1 MKTKQTFKKR
11 LVSGLLALVMVLGFL
26 PANLFPAA
34 NAAVITSGH
43 FLSVKENG
51 DFTLTFNVPGAGGD
65 LGNYALAILP
75 DVSAGSAAGAPSAQI
90 GDSFHDGLGTIG
102 AFNNV
107 FTSLQAPRESYFYQN
122 SASVKVSWSGGK
134 LTITG
139 NLGKTFA
146 AAKTSEQGKYKADG
160 TQVASSDTSIP
171 VVAILWS
178 SVGPR
183 LCATTSSWAGFN
195 PPVLTAT
202 PSVKTTF
209 KGSGAI
215 TAANTQAAF
224 KGTAAT
230 NIATGNMK
238 ITLTNS
244 GGTDAVLGTA
254 TITSLNVA
262 FSASTL
268 KLCSVVGGNE
278 VTVGGTT
285 DVVVPAGGSVDVYL
299 QKTSSTGTGVAQNIA
314 YVSGTISIP
323 YTASGNATAQ
333 YNPTITTWELD
344 RSTQYYSSEG
354 GTHEVTQRDTTS
366 YTDIVVKSSNDA
378 ARNGYTIMN
387 FGWATTTFDVGKYI
401 DVQLTGTTKA
411 GVTFDSGTVSG
422 TGTNLNTTNP
432 WNQSATDDLNL
443 RIKLKDANAPAGT
456 YTGTFRITYRLNE
469 GATTGSS
476 FNTFFP
482 VNLIVN
488 PGVAVPDHTVK
499 FDTQG
504 GTPVPANQTV
514 AEGDLVVKPADP
526 SHGSDVF
533 DGWYDAAT
541 GGNKWNFDRDTVS
554 SDMTLYAHWTEQV
567 TVTFVENKPSG
578 AGSSWANPPAAQTI
592 NKGSSAK
599 WPSPEPTLAG
609 YTLKGWSK
617 TEGQNQTIDWLYG
630 SGDSPAVTSDT
641 KYYAQ
646 WGPKE
651 FVFDNVVF
659 SGVQGATPKISLSLG
674 GPGYATG
681 DDHNKTDFEY
691 EFFNDAGTSQG
702 NQIVINGVTFK
713 FDNGQL
719 VASGD
724 LGTAR
729 ASSFTVTAKS
739 KLNGA
744 TKTATVTIQVPPR
757 ISGGSLNESTIQAG
771 KTVTI
776 KEFKLTD
783 NTTMSPSNSTQANW
797 LTQVDWFIGFGGTMD
812 GGNNSSTL
820 GPSMGSHLTGG
831 TKTGITL
838 PGEESIIPGSHLWV
852 RVKGNGPGDGT
863 GNVDRGA
870 SQTGSKVTS
879 PAIDY
884 AMWVDMGEIGKERR
898 NIRIQEL
905 FFDTSNRALS
915 ATSAQNISSSVSL
928 SQVGSGERSEL
939 RTTNTNRG
947 YEFMGWGITSSV
959 TPGTA
964 SDSRMTGGGGAWT
977 VEGEGSHTAT
987 GRNSATFVMNSL
999 PTSTDTIVIYA
1010 VYRQVQSFNVTVTH
1024 DGNIS
1029 EVKAQVGTPTGTTS
1043 DTDRTSVTVSA
1054 QKEDTVT
1061 LTATPA
1067 ANCNSNSYT
1076 VTLTGSSGAAAVE
1089 GLHYTQI
1096 GSSTSSVILH
1106 PLANIT
1112 VTFHATPVA
1121 DMQITGSQAYFS
1133 AVEDNYTIGGSG
1145 GLGDMYVA
1153 TVFNPASK
1161 DATYDLTGANLHL
1174 TKNGAVDGRGYFTLT
1189 KPATGTVTAGTLST
1203 SGNAPKFIVT
1213 PRAGLDAGTYTTW
1226 LHIKETTTAGETK
1239 SGTPLDYWQQI
1250 TFVVTDSQTFDGKV
1264 KVNLD
1269 GAAQSGQTVELRTSG
1284 GQTVGT
1290 TYQSSGVDAGKYVT
1304 TGSPLQINVTY
1315 SVYVNN
1321 VNSGYVIHAAAKE
1334 QEVNLYTLTTNVTPA
1349 VTNGTNAIRVTVS
1362 QSSGVTLTV
1371 GGKTAYTS
1379 GSVLNLSVPR
1389 NASLSSQAYVFD
1401 KWSGDA
1407 TAPLDAISTNVT
1419 MSGAK
1424 TVTANYAASVSVIY
1438 QSNYGSA
1445 GVFYT
1450 DSGHKNGEA
1459 VTLLTGGPSRPG
1471 YDFKGWGTTSTAT
1484 TAVTSVT
1491 MGTTDTTVYAI
1502 WEKAEASWSTLPSG
1516 EYGRDYTGNAV
1527 VTSGN
1532 LGAVTYSVGAW
1543 DNSLGSIGSV
1553 TPISRLEDIGLKM
1566 QTSTG
1571 MIGNGTG
1578 GSAKPTKAGTFGFSV
1593 TASNGSE
1600 TWKKNYV
1607 LTIGK
1612 ATPTI
1617 TGVRFTTAAAGGIV
1631 DGMNVSNL
1639 QISAVVTAPY
1649 WNGSAWEDNKAY
1661 TYTNGAPSPINPGA
1675 ITLTNPTGNLSFTGG
1690 NSSIQADV
1698 SFAPGT
1704 GATSNGQTF
1713 ADIYNSAAGK
1723 GYINEGNQIYSFT
1736 ATTPIAFD
1744 SVTTDATQ
1752 SAISGTT
1759 PKTLTVTNTG
1769 NQTGTFSYT
1778 LEKMEN
1784 GSYSAYASGDEPFT
1798 VTGTLGSMDAND
1810 TANLTVKPVGS
1821 KLEGRWGTHIMYVH
1835 IVERDTAGNVRAED
1849 RIPVT
1854 MTITQGTFTGTVTTL
1869 LHDVGGSSSG
1879 AAGQVPG
1886 DNVKLRVL
1894 GTTNETTAVYSTAN
1908 RRYEAAGL
1916 TVGTTYSVWIN
1927 GIQVPGKYVT
1937 YKDTGTTAD
1946 LYEVELAFTP
1956 VGSPA
1961 PSLTGGGYYLE
1972 NQSVAINA
1980 AGTET
1985 VSGATYKF
1993 EKWTTND
2000 LATKEFLGAA
2010 AGFAMPAKP
2019 VTMTANYKA
2028 PDAQTYSV
2036 TYSAG
2041 AGVTG
2046 VQVPV
2051 NTSEYAAGAP
2061 VPVSPMTPVRTGYT
2075 FGGWTWSGGT
2085 TLQPDGSFIMP
2096 AAPVVLTA
2104 VWTPVTGL
2112 EWTYSLPTGTYGS
2125 SYYGSVA
2132 LKDTSKT
2139 GPVTYSSNDLPGGL
2153 TMAANGTITGKPY
2166 VVGPNQPFTVT
2177 ATSTT
2182 DTSLSWTYSDGKIT
2196 VNKATPTLV
2205 VTSTN
2210 NSGLIVGDPFNK
2222 ATYTVAVKVPNLT
2235 TRGSTPAGDVWN
2247 DVTYTY
2253 TTTSNNANVTN
2264 TQGKLEIASGSFAS
2278 GANSVKLDWTP
2289 ATTGSADGNSNVYNA
2304 IYNDGT
2310 VNAIVGLD
2318 ATFGITAT
2326 PIANTWTVEKNY
2338 TIGTTVDDGTVTGNA
2353 ANPLKVTVANTGNK
2367 TTGNLALTWGSGSGA
2382 FAVWSD
2388 ATGGTELTTGIN
2400 PLAASDSKDIY
2411 IRPVAGK
2418 TPGVYT
2424 DTLTIRDNTN
2434 GVSAE
2439 VRLTLVV
2446 QQASTFDFTVN
2457 TFLSSWNGSAVNRAQ
2472 GNVESIELR
2481 EAGTSTNAANKTNPS
2496 GGEYK
2501 WTGLD
2506 SSKSYTVV
2514 VNGYPTTNV
2523 VTISTASPMTVELYR
2538 AVLAQEPAATGATLT
2553 LEKADGSTV
2562 GGTAGYYYVAG
2573 QTFGVSTTVP
2583 PQKSFVNWTET
2594 HHGSS
2599 PAVTDRVRSTSE
2611 KINYV
2616 MPAYPVTLTAHFND
2630 IVEYE
2635 IRLGNIGTTDGLST
2649 MAYSAGQGYRNILT
2663 GGTDGGSVY
2672 KVRAGATFGLPQP
2685 VTGTIGAGQYS
2696 ITHNHSTGSYTFRGW
2711 TTAPGNTTTAAA
2723 GAFVFT
2729 ANEAADQADGNDDNV
2744 ITLYPVWTQDS
2755 ELALSAGVIKGVY
2768 KHSTLTP
2775 NHTETAT
2782 GGTGST
2788 PAYTYS
2794 TGTLPFGI
2802 TMTSGGIFETSSGV
2816 PNDTGAKTAV
2826 ITVTDGT
2833 FNATA
2838 DYSFVIDK
2846 ANVVPDGTNG
2856 LPTNNSIAVDNMDE
2870 AHVKALFG
2878 STVMNGD
2885 GTGENGVHGS
2895 WAVKTGYTLPTT
2907 PGTCAIPVVF
2917 TPENKGGA
2925 TTGVDAYGKHYNPY
2939 ETTITVE
2946 VTAKLITAADIKV
2959 VEPETG
2965 HTPEN
2970 TTNVAGK
2977 TSHGLTSSDNNAAY
2991 TTDVVITNV
3000 VWSPSDDPFKASTP
3014 YTVTVTLKIAD
3025 NSKYRF
3031 DVEHFAGQ
3039 INTKNATKISTTA
3052 DAATFSYT
3060 FSAEDIAIDTI
3071 NVNTTSPAEG
3081 ASSTTWSVNVQDA
3094 AKYYVDSTTKWVAT
3108 VGGADVTGAAPFVTD
3123 TLYDAIVVVKAQ
3135 DGYVFSDTVFNG
3147 NQGTVITSVA
3157 KINNGNAPESPQNAK
3172 IEVSLASDKKTLTI
3186 RYSAFK
3192 PEKMQVVGIYVTG
3205 TPGAYYAQTDATAKH
3220 HDGNAT
3226 GDNGAGFAFD
3236 KSQIQVYPVYDDGTR
3251 GSTPIASSD
3260 WSIVKLSDSVSMP
3273 ASFQQYGGIDHEAD
3287 WDGKTLAVYWK
3298 GTNTPVPGILT
3309 VKPLTADGISLTGTV
3324 TTDYTSSKTFTA
3336 AATATVSFNTG
3347 TALANTESALS
3358 AGVKPTSVTDAAAA
3372 GDNRTTFYYMLD
3384 ANSDGKITDADTA
3397 LVSGTTA
3404 ITADMHNKDI
3414 YACYTDVNGH
3424 LVYTKVGTV
3433 KTSVEFTVGITDENG
3448 HDPEYGDRLT
3458 ATPDAGDPSD
3468 YTYQWQVQDGGN
3480 WVNIPGAVGKDY
3492 VPTSDKIGKTVKVV
3506 VTDKAT
3512 GTVVDGTH
3520 ITGTDPIV
3528 IQKRSVNFTVASIDK
3543 TEDGNKLNNFRA
3555 YVSDDF
3561 TLKVVGTY
3569 GGVMPADQGKVTL
3582 TLKADLNV
3590 PGTESVTGAAVY
3602 QQRPMYASAAPNSTI
3617 TWPGIAK
3624 DDSTVATDKTG
3635 GYEFGGDSAN
3645 YYRLAAQG
3653 EQTPRGVIIAK
3664 GKTSVSHVDVSF
3676 KEVPTYDHEV
3686 PGNPMAVTD
3695 TRETLPGE
3703 DGGTNFVATWY
3714 TDFNTGTLT
3723 GTPVTAG
3730 SKFGADTYTVVVKVK
3745 PNAAG
3750 NYIYDSN
3757 TKFNFH
3763 FGESSHEEVTPAV
3776 NGEVRTMYYTF
3787 PAVDQPKI
3795 AHVNVSVPQPV
3806 VYGTPANGT
3815 VNQAL
3820 GTDGTELK
3828 ANITNYGNLPIIWK
3842 DSANNTPT
3850 SFIAGETYTA
3860 EFDLI
3865 VANSYLY
3872 LNGTD
3877 KVDFTVSGVGP
3888 IEGANHIGD
3897 NTTPANTVITSVT
3910 TSTTDANTTYHVVVV
3925 YETIQGGKV
3934 DLSDVFVNASVPG
3947 EGVVLTGP
3955 TVDSGKPYGLTGGT
3969 TVNKWQYWNGTA
3981 WADASNGTG
3990 LSADGKFLAGYDYK
4004 VMATVNQTDAS
4015 HYQITTGTKF
4025 YLAGLECTTTAET
4038 GKHGS
4043 YTPLVPSAAAGAD
4056 NKYAD
4061 TVTFTLTKEF
4071 SIPANAV
4078 GLITVTYVDPM
4089 AGKAPNNSPTYS
4101 IMDQVDLTG
4110 TGWTV
4115 LATQSAPATAANFTG
4130 NTFTGNFTDGT
4141 FYLAQSTVSPKAGYA
4156 LSAATLV
4163 NINGILVPADG
4174 ATVGKKLDAESK
4186 EIGWAL
4192 ATYDNGTGNI
4202 TVKYV
4207 AKTAAVDRIIVEVTT
4222 NVTAPVAGAA
4232 PAGTTSTTSALNGEG
4247 RDVKSQGMTGSGDVN
4262 ITWSPTGNPFAMA
4275 TAYTAKFTLTTQGQ
4289 YTFKDDADNSK
4300 RVVFSVNGIK
4310 VTGAG
4315 TNNSGG
4321 VTVTTVRKSATE
4333 YDVTVTFP
4341 ETSDKTPI
4349 TAVSV
4354 TYTEPAI
4361 GGNTAK
4367 SVSYTPTAQVRLGT
4381 EADTNLLVTNK
4392 SAGTTWFAG
4401 DYNMTTV
4408 GATGLAAGTPFA
4420 PGKYTVYANFT
4431 ALGNTKFDNNTTFTV
4446 NGTTYAGN
4454 DSTHVTI
4461 GNNGATAQVCHTF
4474 TVSGT
4479 IVRVAANVAQPV
4491 VGTPIVN
4498 AVTKI
4503 LAQTENGIDVKDTGL
4518 TGTTINAAWQVSSDK
4533 TTWGTPGANFEA
4545 GKYYK
4550 ATFTVSANTTS
4561 GYSFLADGT
4570 DNVDFLV
4577 NSVGWI
4583 NGGDNADQNGI
4594 NVETA
4599 QDGGTNSYT
4608 ITVTFPMTGATAD
4621 ILTVW
4626 GNAKE
4631 PVAGGTINH
4640 GDITVSPAEPYAIKS
4655 NTNKW
4660 YTDAACTTEAT
4671 GTFQPGTTYYA
4682 RLTVELKSAYTGL
4695 YQFAADTKGYIND
4708 TAGGTTVTYD
4718 PTTGTPTTITLTRA
4732 FPVPATSTDMVVYGN
4747 VVEPTAT
4754 TTASANNITAING
4767 QPYEKVSARWLDDAG
4782 NPFTSQFQPGK
4793 TYTAELVVKVKD
4805 AYAYTHSL
4813 TNATEGYLNNSA
4825 VTGGYKVFDNGDGTL
4840 TLKKDF
4846 HLEDSSITKVV
4857 VNSATPTPGSALP
4870 DSINPGDSSKYTF
4883 ENESWAAT
4891 DGTPTTTVEYSKSYT
4906 MTVTVRPKDDTINLP
4921 GTDTSGYTWNGRTA
4935 SSAKDN
4941 GDGTYTVTF
4950 EYTTGPKPADPVP
4963 PSPGGTTTVELP
4975 VVTYWISDHGF
4986 TNDLTAEKMSRS
4998 GAKPT
5003 FTPKVSGKEGYTF
5016 KGWSEKD
5023 PATLKQ
5029 GEEIK
5034 LVDPLTF
5041 SISADKTFYAVYDE
5055 PRFEHDHYVS
5065 GYPDGTFKPEQYIT
5079 RAEVAAIV
5087 ANACLDGFDNN
5098 ENYGNPGNYSDINPK
5113 KWYGNDIAYCTMYGV
5128 FSGYKDGTFKPDQ
5141 YITRQELAVVVA
5153 NMAGMQTNIGMP
5165 FTDATSINK
5174 WARDGV
5180 YTVYKNNWVSGYPD
5194 GTFRPQNNITRA
5206 ETVAIFNGYLH
5217 RGVDAD
5223 GLAELTPYV
5232 LNAAAGGYEGDGS
5245 SLYMTWT
5252 DVPEKYWAYYHI
5264 IEAAN
5269 DHDYHWADE
5278 ETKLPPEHW
5287 DAAYIDQEWRYR
5299 EEFPVTYVVGDHGTA
5314 PDGSVLNLSV
5324 KSGGRP
5330 RTQPHIDPNTDW
5342 TFLGWSLTPTGDI
5355 VEPLTVTITGETTFY
5370 AVYAPKATTYT
5381 VRYDAGTDGAVS
5393 GASSESVIEGQTPA
5407 HVPAVNAHEGY
5418 SFLGWAETQNGT
5430 VVDPTGVA
5438 ITADKTFYAVYRADQ
5453 PDVQLQSHTAY
5464 MSGYD
5469 DGTFRPSQAITRA
5482 DVVTMVVRALGTDYD
5497 PDRVYD
5503 TSSVSD
5509 VEGHPAQNMIGYCI
5523 EKGIFSGYKDG
5534 TFLPEGTMTRQ
5545 EFAVVIANL
5554 AGGAQENQG
5563 LPFTDADSVNKW
5575 ARNAVYTVYSNGWI
5589 GGYKDGSFQPKNN
5602 ITRAE
5607 AAVIFNGFL
5616 GRNVN
5621 KTSLTDVSV
5630 GASSP
5635 WSDVKATNWAYQN
5648 IMEATSD
5655 HSFYLDGEV
5664 EHWAEP

>member
-1 MKTKQTFKKR
+1 MKMKQTFKKR

-34 NAAVITSGH
+34 SAVNTEIDGGNGGWCIDNNNVGSLKLNIDQTGGYTLTFTPNYTAGNVRLNYAIIPTFNPGRTSIKSVIGTSRFNSTNVNYMMVESSSRVYSPSAAISAYGGINANLTSGSPVTVASGQ
-43 FLSVKENG
+43 LAGGNLWNILEGSYASSKENG
-51 DFTLTFNVPGAGGD
+51 GYEYIVVFNNSTDSALQWAYAKVAPPGITANPNPVRVVYNADGKWEINGTE
-65 LGNYALAILP
+65 GVY
-75 DVSAGSAAGAPSAQI
+75 
-90 GDSFHDGLGTIG
+90 GDSPT
-102 AFNNV
+102 V
-107 FTSLQAPRESYFYQN
+107 
-122 SASVKVSWSGGK
+122 
-134 LTITG
+134 TITLSNATG
-139 NLGKTFA
+139 SSFFIDNKTGVTTGSFF
-146 AAKTSEQGKYKADG
+146 GDNG
-160 TQVASSDTSIP
+160 VDASS
-171 VVAILWS
+171 
-178 SVGPR
+178 
-183 LCATTSSWAGFN
+183 F
-195 PPVLTAT
+195 
-202 PSVKTTF
+202 TF
-209 KGSGAI
+209 
-215 TAANTQAAF
+215 
-224 KGTAAT
+224 
-230 NIATGNMK
+230 
-238 ITLTNS
+238 
-244 GGTDAVLGTA
+244 DAD
-254 TITSLNVA
+254 
-262 FSASTL
+262 
-268 KLCSVVGGNE
+268 E
-278 VTVGGTT
+278 
-285 DVVVPAGGSVDVYL
+285 VPAGGSITLTVDLTGIVDAGLSGNDTILIPYL
-299 QKTSSTGTGVAQNIA
+299 DASDNDQEPLAIPFTINNESGWEITHINQDTQIGQPVTGTIVWKGGEDTFTPAGVIGLGDGSAFAAYPNEVAFKVSTMRGGVLTDVTDETVDLTNGMEFTVEFTTATSLSVADSPVLDTFTFATDNDAIMGVMNIRLTLSEA
-314 YVSGTISIP
+314 TNYNVDFNLNGAPGTAPSSQSIP
-323 YTASGNATAQ
+323 A
-333 YNPTITTWELD
+333 
-344 RSTQYYSSEG
+344 G
-354 GTHEVTQRDTTS
+354 GTV
-366 YTDIVVKSSNDA
+366 
-378 ARNGYTIMN
+378 
-387 FGWATTTFDVGKYI
+387 
-401 DVQLTGTTKA
+401 
-411 GVTFDSGTVSG
+411 
-422 TGTNLNTTNP
+422 TNP
-432 WNQSATDDLNL
+432 GNPSW
-443 RIKLKDANAPAGT
+443 DAN
-456 YTGTFRITYRLNE
+456 N
-469 GATTGSS
+469 S
-476 FNTFFP
+476 
-482 VNLIVN
+482 
-488 PGVAVPDHTVK
+488 
-499 FDTQG
+499 
-504 GTPVPANQTV
+504 
-514 AEGDLVVKPADP
+514 
-526 SHGSDVF
+526 F
-533 DGWYDAAT
+533 DGWYTAAS
-541 GGNKWNFDRDTVS
+541 GGDKWNFDSDTVN
-554 SDMTLYAHWTEQV
+554 SDMTLWAHWTAKV
-567 TVTFVENKPSG
+567 TVTFVENKPNG

-599 WPSPEPTLAG
+599 WPSPTPTLAG
-609 YTLKGWSK
+609 YTLKGWS
-617 TEGQNQTIDWLYG
+617 TTAGGAVVWS
-630 SGDSPAVTSDT
+630 SGDSPAVNSNTD
-641 KYYAQ
+641 YYAQ
-646 WGPKE
+646 WEPKE
-651 FVFDNVVF
+651 ITFDEVIF
-659 SGVQGATPKISLSLG
+659 SGKQNAVPTLSPSSPG
-674 GPGYATG
+674 KGYAVS
-681 DDHNKTDFEY
+681 DDHTSPGTGSDEDFTY
-691 EFFNDAGTSQG
+691 KFSSSSTGPWTATYADTGT
-702 NQIVINGVTFK
+702 NGTGLTFK
-713 FDNGQL
+713 IVNGTITTTDTIQ
-719 VASGD
+719 
-724 LGTAR
+724 
-729 ASSFTVTAKS
+729 TAKKIEFYVQATS

-744 TKTATVTIQVPPR
+744 TKVAKVTLQVPPR
-757 ISGGSLNESTIQAG
+757 VTGGSINENTIQAN
-771 KTVTI
+771 KTVTL
-776 KEFKLTD
+776 KELTLTD
-783 NTTMSPSNSTQANW
+783 GTKVSSAAGDVAPSHITTLEWWVGQGGVKVAGTNASN
-797 LTQVDWFIGFGGTMD
+797 
-812 GGNNSSTL
+812 L
-820 GPSMGSHLTGG
+820 GPTVKGKVSDAGNGDNSWTFTMPDENTAPSGM
-831 TKTGITL
+831 
-838 PGEESIIPGSHLWV
+838 HLWV
-852 RVKGNGPGDGT
+852 KVTGDGHDD
-863 GNVDRGA
+863 GVDEGA
-870 SQTGSKVTS
+870 DQTGGGK
-879 PAIDY
+879 
-884 AMWVDMGEIGKERR
+884 AMWVDLGEIGKERR
-898 NIRIQEL
+898 EVRVQEV
-905 FFDTSNRALS
+905 FFDTANSKLS
-915 ATSAQNISSSVSL
+915 TTSVSGISSSVSL

-947 YEFMGWGITSSV
+947 YEFLGWSLTGTSATVGVSNDRLSWPN
-959 TPGTA
+959 TTN
-964 SDSRMTGGGGAWT
+964 TNWT
-977 VEGEGSHTAT
+977 VQGEGNAHTAT
-987 GRNSATFVMNSL
+987 GRNNAAFEMKSL
-999 PTSTDTIVIYA
+999 PTSTDTIVVYA
-1010 VYRQVQSFNVTVTH
+1010 VYRQVQSYNVTVTH

-1029 EVKAQVGTPTGTTS
+1029 EVKAQVGGTNR
-1043 DTDRTSVTVSA
+1043 TDSTSVTISA
-1054 QKEDTVT
+1054 QYEDTVT

-1067 ANCNSNSYT
+1067 NNCNSNSYT
-1076 VTLTGSSGAAAVE
+1076 VTLTGSGAAAVE
-1089 GLHYTQI
+1089 GRDYEQI
-1096 GSSTSSVILH
+1096 GSSTSSLILH
-1106 PLANIT
+1106 PKANIT

-1121 DMQITGSQAYFS
+1121 DLRITGEQHYTS
-1133 AVEDNYTIGGSG
+1133 AVSG
-1145 GLGDMYVA
+1145 
-1153 TVFNPASK
+1153 T
-1161 DATYDLTGANLHL
+1161 T
-1174 TKNGAVDGRGYFTLT
+1174 AVTSPSAIFTATLT
-1189 KPATGTVTAGTLST
+1189 NPGALDAIINGGDSGLYDDRNGTKLNPTSTSCDFTISTVPGTVAHGTTNTGS
-1203 SGNAPKFIVT
+1203 APKVTVT
-1213 PRAGLDAGTYTTW
+1213 PKAGLSVGEHTVW
-1226 LHIKETTTAGETK
+1226 LRIHESTTANQTK

-1784 GSYSAYASGDEPFT
+1784 GSYSTYASGDEPFT

-1821 KLEGRWGTHIMYVH
+1821 KLAGQLGTHTMYVH
-1835 IVERDTAGNVRAED
+1835 IVETDAAGKVRAED

-1886 DNVKLRVL
+1886 DDVKLRVL

-1937 YKDTGTTAD
+1937 YTDTGTTAD

-2028 PDAQTYSV
+2028 PDALTYSV

-2051 NTSEYAAGAP
+2051 NTSEYAAGAT

-2326 PIANTWTVEKNY
+2326 PIANTWTVEKDY
-2338 TIGTTVDDGTVTGNA
+2338 TIGTTVDNGTVTGNA

-2367 TTGNLALTWGSGSGA
+2367 TTGHLTLTWGSSSGA
-2382 FAVWSD
+2382 FEVWSD
-2388 ATGGTELTTGIN
+2388 ATGGSPLTGIV
-2400 PLAASDSKDIY
+2400 PLDPAPTNTKDIY

-2418 TPGVYT
+2418 APDVYT
-2424 DTLTIRDNTN
+2424 DTLTITDDDTN
-2434 GVSAE
+2434 VSTE

-2472 GNVESIELR
+2472 GDVESIVLR
-2481 EAGTSTNAANKTNPS
+2481 AAGETDVAPTTHAASS
-2496 GGEYK
+2496 GSYT
-2501 WTGLD
+2501 WNGLD
-2506 SSKSYTVV
+2506 SSKSYSVV
-2514 VNGYPTTNV
+2514 VNGYVTTNV
-2523 VTISTASPMTVELYR
+2523 VTISTQSPMEVELYR
-2538 AVLAQEPAATGATLT
+2538 AVLAQDPAATGATLT

-2562 GGTAGYYYVAG
+2562 GGTAGYYYVVG

-2594 HHGSS
+2594 HHGSSS

-2616 MPAYPVTLTAHFND
+2616 MPAYPVTLTAHFDD
-2630 IVEYE
+2630 IVEYV
-2635 IRLGNIGTTDGLST
+2635 IQLGNIGTTDGLST
-2649 MAYSAGQGYRNILT
+2649 MTYSAGQGYRNILT

-2885 GTGENGVHGS
+2885 GTGENGVNGS
-2895 WAVKTGYTLPTT
+2895 WAVKTGHTLPTT
-2907 PGTCAIPVVF
+2907 PGTYAIPVVF
-2917 TPENKGGA
+2917 TPENKNGA

-3094 AKYYVDSTTKWVAT
+3094 AKYYVDSATKWVAT

-3287 WDGKTLAVYWK
+3287 WDGQTLAVYWK

-3358 AGVKPTSVTDAAAA
+3358 AGAKPTSVTDAAAT

-3512 GTVVDGTH
+3512 GTAVDGTH
-3520 ITGTDPIV
+3520 ITGTNPIV

-3582 TLKADLNV
+3582 TLKAALNV

-4310 VTGAG
+4310 VTGEG
-4315 TNNSGG
+4315 TTTSGG
-4321 VTVTTVRKSATE
+4321 VTVTTKKNSDTS

-4354 TYTEPAI
+4354 TYTEPVI
-4361 GGNTAK
+4361 GGQPAA
-4367 SVSYTPTAQVRLGT
+4367 SVSYTPTAQVALG
-4381 EADTNLLVTNK
+4381 AAANDNLLVTNK
-4392 SAGTTWFAG
+4392 SAGTTWFSGEPA
-4401 DYNMTTV
+4401 NI
-4408 GATGLAAGTPFA
+4408 GALGSSGFTGTFA

-4431 ALGNTKFDNNTTFTV
+4431 ALGNTKFDTDTTFTV

-4454 DSTHVTI
+4454 SDHVHI
-4461 GNNGATAQVCHTF
+4461 GTDGATAQVCHTF

-5418 SFLGWAETQNGT
+5418 SFLGWAETLNGT